1 MRQSVNYLVQLVAAL
16 VLRAA
21 LSSYG
26 CRRLG
31 SLARWL
37 RRWVLRRPRG
47 ARGILPAEGKLH
59 VVSLLFV
66 SLGALLVTALFWTW
80 RGYDGLLLRLRII
93 PAALTFIGLWLRL
106 VITLLRWRLEA
117 GAVFQARHLAQVRLD
132 TVQADERDNAQHEQ
146 EDESDD
152 EGRGRL
158 LHTLFLL
165 ITLRYLT
172 AGSTDKTFLILSVR
186 YLIAQHTI
194 CTLTILRGIYSILRP
209 ECDFFIACRLFGT
222 ITSGRLGPSFVSINW
237 IRVRFIICLVWID
250 VIMLRCARA
259 SES

>member
-1 MRQSVNYLVQLVAAL
+1 M
-16 VLRAA
+16 
-21 LSSYG
+21 
-26 CRRLG
+26 
-31 SLARWL
+31 
-37 RRWVLRRPRG
+37 
-47 ARGILPAEGKLH
+47 
-59 VVSLLFV
+59 
-66 SLGALLVTALFWTW
+66 
-80 RGYDGLLLRLRII
+80 
-93 PAALTFIGLWLRL
+93 RL

-117 GAVFQARHLAQVRLD
+117 GAVFQARHLSQVRLD

-194 CTLTILRGIYSILRP
+194 STLTILQGIYSILRP
-209 ECDFFIACRLFGT
+209 ECDFFISWRLFGT
-222 ITSGRLGPSFVSINW
+222 IASGRLGPSFVSIN
-237 IRVRFIICLVWID
+237 
-250 VIMLRCARA
+250 
-259 SES
+259 